1 MYLRTMQV
9 AEQHASD
16 QTMEPK
22 DFWKAKWQFLSWNK
36 PHASTGKKNSRDT
49 LVGLFGVCVCVF
61 VLVLFCSACAT
72 EVPSTGE
79 LAPAAVAAVVAADC
93 CVCVCL
99 FVLVLFCFALPVPL
113 RYHPLGIW
121 PLLLLPL
128 LLLLIVVCLCLFV
141 WVLFC
146 FALPVPLRYHPL
158 GIWPLLLLPLLLL
171 LIVVC
176 LCLFVWVLFC
186 FALPVPLRYH
196 PLGIWP
202 LLLSLLLLLVFV
214 LCLCLFVLVL
224 FCFALPVPLR
234 YHPLGIWPLLLS
246 LLLLL
251 LFVVCV
257 CVCVALKP
265 FLGTSFHSC
274 REKSGSMVYCYF
286 CKKTFQRMVERKTM
300 FSVFLRNRTSWMMQT
315 RQWSRHLIPK
325 GMKPTKMQRLH
336 QSKLKKHAWHS
347 GRDLAAESEKPCFV
361 RTRPAPVRA
370 HLTSE
375 MLCAQ
380 NVR

>member
-1 MYLRTMQV
+1 MPVTRLWNPRTFEKQSGNFFPGTNLMRRQVKKIHEIPWLGFLVCVCLCLFWFCFALPVPLRY
-9 AEQHASD
+9 H
-16 QTMEPK
+16 P
-22 DFWKAKWQFLSWNK
+22 LGSW
-36 PHASTGKKNSRDT
+36 P
-49 LVGLFGVCVCVF
+49 LLLLPLLLLLIVVCVCVCLF
-61 VLVLFCSACAT
+61 VCFGFVVFCLCHWGTIHWGFGPCCCCRCCCCWLLCVCVCLFWFCFALLCLCHWGT
-72 EVPSTGE
+72 IHWGFGPCCCRCCCCCW
-79 LAPAAVAAVVAADC
+79 LL

-99 FVLVLFCFALPVPL
+99 FVLVLFRFALPVPL

-128 LLLLIVVCLCLFV
+128 LLLLI
-141 WVLFC
+141 
-146 FALPVPLRYHPL
+146 
-158 GIWPLLLLPLLLL
+158 
-171 LIVVC
+171 
-176 LCLFVWVLFC
+176 
-186 FALPVPLRYH
+186 
-196 PLGIWP
+196 
-202 LLLSLLLLLVFV
+202 
-214 LCLCLFVLVL
+214 
-224 FCFALPVPLR
+224 
-234 YHPLGIWPLLLS
+234 
-246 LLLLL
+246 
-251 LFVVCV
+251 VVCV

-286 CKKTFQRMVERKTM
+286 CKKTFQKMVERKTM

-325 GMKPTKMQRLH
+325 GMKPTKMQRLL